1 MSTKINGFLICI
13 MVFMPVKTVC
23 SQNKPN
29 PVIEGGK
36 TLLELIRVFK
46 TPRQTVASQN
56 TNAVTSAVSDSCVF
70 KQTSD
75 LCFKNSS
82 TKILAV
88 SIYKRTDTGYDAR
101 PFVLKILIA
110 KEECLYEMRAGIYK
124 YRIEIDGLQGKTIL
138 REGELKLQA
147 CENMQREITE

>member
-1 MSTKINGFLICI
+1 MSTTINGLIICI
-13 MVFMPVKTVC
+13 IIFMPVKSVF

-46 TPRQTVASQN
+46 TPRQTA
-56 TNAVTSAVSDSCVF
+56 AVSDSCAL
-70 KQTSD
+70 KQTND

-88 SIYKRTDTGYDAR
+88 SIYKRTDSGYDAR
-101 PFVLKILIA
+101 PFSLKILPA
-110 KEECLYEMRAGIYK
+110 KEECLYEMKAGIYK
-124 YRIEIDGLQGKTIL
+124 YRIEIEGIQGKPVLT
-138 REGELKLQA
+138 EGELKLQA
-147 CENMQREITE
+147 CENMQREIKE